1 MMKPGSLS
9 QYFAGVG
16 VKSVTATEV
25 DPAVSRGHE
34 FQGVDSFRAFLGIPA
49 EKTRVPIKYV
59 WLSDDEPPL
68 VLALTGTWYD
78 SRRGKGHRGPEYRL
92 YYPAA
97 AEEVVYRARPGD
109 TLFLCM
115 GKDGSLLALLCASGS
130 SIEQQLLWLFALDLG
145 GDDLVQRD
153 LREEE
158 GRVVDLAARYV
169 LELADVEVIASADEW
184 LDRLLAAF
192 PKGLPPTRRFSAFA
206 RALADEVDPRA
217 DPDQALLTWMDI
229 EERLFMTYER
239 HIVGER
245 LRKGF
250 VVDGVADVDGFVRY
264 SLEVQNRR
272 KSRAGYA
279 LGHHVEAL
287 LDAHAIPHTRE
298 ATTEKRNGPDFLFP
312 DERLYQDAD
321 WPADR
326 LLMLGVKTSC
336 KDRWRQVLAE
346 ADRIGRK
353 HLLTLEP
360 GISTAQTDEMR
371 KENLQLVLPRPLHGS
386 YRPAQQPELAGV
398 DDFLELARAV
408 GAYAAETGRAADS
421 GRLI

>member
-1 MMKPGSLS
+1 MKAGLLS

-16 VKSVTATEV
+16 VKSVTGTEV

-34 FQGVDSFRAFLGIPA
+34 FQGVDSFRAFFGTPA
-49 EKTRVPIKYV
+49 NKIRVPIKYV
-59 WLSDDEPPL
+59 WLSDEEPPL
-68 VLALTGTWYD
+68 VLPLSGTWYD
-78 SRRGKGHRGPEYRL
+78 SRRGKGHRDPEYRL

-97 AEEVVYRARPGD
+97 AEEVVYRAKQGD

-115 GKDGSLLALLCASGS
+115 GKDETLLALLCASGS
-130 SIEQQLLWLFALDLG
+130 SIEQQLLWLFGLNLAG
-145 GDDLVQRD
+145 KDLVQRD
-153 LREEE
+153 LRQED
-158 GRVVDLAARYV
+158 GRVLDLAARYV
-169 LELADVEVIASADEW
+169 LELADVEVVADADEW
-184 LDRLLAAF
+184 LERLLKAF
-192 PKGLPPTRRFSAFA
+192 PEGLPPTRRFSAFA
-206 RALADEVDPRA
+206 RDLAVEVDPLA

-245 LRKGF
+245 LRQGF
-250 VVDGVADVDGFVRY
+250 VVDGIADVDGFVRY
-264 SLEVQNRR
+264 SLGVQNRR

-287 LDAHAIPHTRE
+287 LEAHSIPHKRE

-312 DERLYQDAD
+312 DEARYHDTH
-321 WPADR
+321 WSADR

-346 ADRIGRK
+346 ADRIERK

-360 GISTAQTDEMR
+360 GISPTQTDEMR
-371 KENLQLVLPRPLHGS
+371 KEKLQLVLPRPLHGS
-386 YRPAQQPELAGV
+386 YRPAQQAEIAGV
-398 DDFLELARAV
+398 AEFLELARAV
-408 GAYAAETGRAADS
+408 GAETHGP
-421 GRLI
+421 LTLL

>member
-1 MMKPGSLS
+1 MKSGSLS
-9 QYFAGVG
+9 QYFAGVA

-25 DPAVSRGHE
+25 DAEVSRGHE
-34 FQGVDSFRAFLGIPA
+34 FQGVDSFRAFLGMPA
-49 EKTRVPIKYV
+49 EKVKVPVKYV
-59 WLSDDEPPL
+59 WLSDEEAPL
-68 VLALTGTWYD
+68 VLPLSGTWYD
-78 SRRGKGHRGPEYRL
+78 SRRGKGNRGPEYRL

-97 AEEVVYRARPGD
+97 AEDVVYRAKPGD

-115 GKDGSLLALLCASGS
+115 ARDGSLLALLCASGS
-130 SIEQQLLWLFALDLG
+130 SIEQQLLWLFGLDLRG
-145 GDDLVQRD
+145 ADLVQRD

-158 GRVVDLAARYV
+158 GRILDLAARHV
-169 LELADVEVIASADEW
+169 LELAEVEVVASADEW
-184 LDRLLAAF
+184 LDRLLKAF
-192 PKGLPPTRRFSAFA
+192 PAGLPPTRRFSAFA
-206 RALADEVDPRA
+206 REITGNVDPRA
-217 DPDQALLTWMDI
+217 DPDHALLMWMDI
-229 EERLFMTYER
+229 EERMFLTYER

-245 LRKGF
+245 LRRGF

-287 LDAHAIPHTRE
+287 LEAHAIPHKRE

-312 DERLYQDAD
+312 SEQCYHDAG
-321 WPADR
+321 WSPDR

-360 GISTAQTDEMR
+360 GISQTQTDEMR
-371 KENLQLVLPRPLHGS
+371 KENLQLVLPRALHGS
-386 YRPAQQPELAGV
+386 YRPSQQPELVAV
-398 DDFLELARAV
+398 ADFLDLARGL
-408 GAYAAETGRAADS
+408 GADMASAQGPAEPGM
-421 GRLI
+421 LF